1 MHYQGDS
8 LTVVCRDTAMKNTKY
23 HKNSALFLIV
33 LVLTSSSVAGLAIR
47 NYDNDPDLARALRF
61 GRAGTSNKSKTER
74 ELAEK
79 NYLEYLKKDIPSF
92 QKARVYF
99 MLGNLYTVGSDPRNG
114 IMPDNE
120 KGDRYLEKVLQLEPE
135 RIDSATIRARTLLA
149 SSPILSREERLQ
161 KRLDVYEWL
170 SSLDEEKFQKFWL
183 PLEPEQQAILPITL
197 KSLQNYVPKVKH
209 AQAVNSVASA
219 AHMPDRE
226 ARLAEII
233 GRFPD
238 TEIADMARDL
248 LKYQL
253 TEVRGS
259 IASILAMYRPRNG
272 LTPESGTKSVNLES
286 QTGEMR
292 QEESTPPEK
301 SSAQVSNDVSVLAD
315 IPPIGERTHTVWR
328 VYALIICAVL
338 MGCLLFYVARRV
350 KHSERKGE
358 S

>member
-1 MHYQGDS
+1 
-8 LTVVCRDTAMKNTKY
+8 MKNTKY

-135 RIDSATIRARTLLA
+135 RIDPVTMRARTL
-149 SSPILSREERLQ
+149 SSISPKLSREENL
-161 KRLDVYEWL
+161 KNILDVYEWL
-170 SSLDEEKFQKFWL
+170 CSLTEEKCMRLWL
-183 PLEPEQQAILPITL
+183 PLEPDQKAILPITL
-197 KSLQNYVPKVKH
+197 KQLKNFVPNTRH
-209 AQAVNSVASA
+209 TTAVNTLDIVIM
-219 AHMPDRE
+219 MPDQE
-226 ARLAEII
+226 ARLKEII
-233 GRFPD
+233 ERFPGKK
-238 TEIADMARDL
+238 IAHMARDL

-259 IASILAMYRPRNG
+259 IASILAKYRPRNG